1 MSHKIH
7 AIEYL
12 TWDSEFFGFPV
23 SRISAS
29 VGDSPKIILRKIDG
43 FLSDGDGLCYVVLPL
58 ELHRVLSSSLIEN
71 GAVHYGSR
79 VSFHLRFG
87 DPNSNL
93 AYSGGVQ
100 VIEKMNGYVRTLAI
114 KSGRYSRFFKD
125 ELLAG
130 KAAEL
135 YARWIENGFTAYNN
149 GNGVVLGVF
158 DDGTLVGIVSVSVI
172 GRTAKVDLL
181 AVEEGYRGRGIGR
194 RLMGSAVMFARERDC
209 DELIVVT
216 QGENVEACGFYASL
230 GMLEYERSE
239 IWHLR
244 RK

>member
-1 MSHKIH
+1 M
-7 AIEYL
+7 
-12 TWDSEFFGFPV
+12 
-23 SRISAS
+23 
-29 VGDSPKIILRKIDG
+29 
-43 FLSDGDGLCYVVLPL
+43 
-58 ELHRVLSSSLIEN
+58 
-71 GAVHYGSR
+71 
-79 VSFHLRFG
+79 
-87 DPNSNL
+87 
-93 AYSGGVQ
+93 
-100 VIEKMNGYVRTLAI
+100 
-114 KSGRYSRFFKD
+114 
-125 ELLAG
+125 LAG

-135 YARWIENGFTAYNN
+135 YARWIENGFAAYNN

>member
-12 TWDSEFFGFPV
+12 AWDSEFFGFPV

-29 VGDSPKIILRKIDG
+29 VGDSPKIILRKIDW

-58 ELHRVLSSSLIEN
+58 ELHRILSSSL
-71 GAVHYGSR
+71 
-79 VSFHLRFG
+79 
-87 DPNSNL
+87 
-93 AYSGGVQ
+93 
-100 VIEKMNGYVRTLAI
+100 IEKMNGYVRTLAI

-130 KAAEL
+130 K
-135 YARWIENGFTAYNN
+135 N
-149 GNGVVLGVF
+149 
-158 DDGTLVGIVSVSVI
+158 
-172 GRTAKVDLL
+172 
-181 AVEEGYRGRGIGR
+181 
-194 RLMGSAVMFARERDC
+194 
-209 DELIVVT
+209 
-216 QGENVEACGFYASL
+216 
-230 GMLEYERSE
+230 ERSE